1 MEEKTEREK
10 AREMLE
16 EIIFKPMEK
25 VLSPFLNEEAREHFS
40 QARVE
45 VLKAM
50 RSFLDAE
57 IERASKTE
65 KKSSES

>member
-1 MEEKTEREK
+1 MEEKERER
-10 AREMLE
+10 AREMFE
-16 EIIFKPMEK
+16 EVIFKPMER
-25 VLSPFLNEEAREHFS
+25 VLSPFLNEDARGHLS

-57 IERASKTE
+57 IERADKAE
-65 KKSSES
+65 KKTSES

>member
-1 MEEKTEREK
+1 MKRY
-10 AREMLE
+10 
-16 EIIFKPMEK
+16 FKPIER
-25 VLSPFLNEEAREHFS
+25 VLGPFLNEEARGHFS

-57 IERASKTE
+57 IERVDKTE

>member
-1 MEEKTEREK
+1 MEEKEKEK
-10 AREMLE
+10 AREMFE
-16 EIIFKPMEK
+16 EIFFKPIER
-25 VLSPFLNEEAREHFS
+25 VLGPFLNEEARRHFS

-57 IERASKTE
+57 IERVDKTE